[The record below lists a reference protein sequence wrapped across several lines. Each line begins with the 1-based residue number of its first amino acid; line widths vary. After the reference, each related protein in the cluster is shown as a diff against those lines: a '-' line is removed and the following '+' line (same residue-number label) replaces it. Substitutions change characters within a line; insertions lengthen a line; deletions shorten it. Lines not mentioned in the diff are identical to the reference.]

1 MPYFTSGFLGD
12 DPTVKTYAGTSTAGK
27 NAPHRLGQIEAA
39 SDGNTYIFV
48 QATEA
53 LTINSALFITAAHQA
68 SMLTKA
74 VAAADTGRI
83 GFNQVAFAQYDF
95 GWAVIGG
102 SSFRVRFADACAKNV
117 QLYTTDTAGVLD
129 DLTVS
134 TSQYLVAG
142 LSFWTVSGNTASAG
156 LASGAF
162 PQIRKGLSAL
172 S

>member
-1 MPYFTSGFLGD
+1 MPFFTSGFLGD
-12 DPTVKTYAGTSTAGK
+12 DPATYTAAGTSTPGVG
-27 NAPHRLGQIEAA
+27 APHRLGQIEAA

-53 LTINSALFITAAHQA
+53 LTIYSALNINANFQA

-74 VAAADTGRI
+74 VAVADMGRF
-83 GFNQVAFAQYDF
+83 GCNQVAFAQYDF
-95 GWAVIGG
+95 GWVVLHG
-102 SSFRVRFADACAKNV
+102 SSFRVRFADSCAKNV
-117 QLYTTDTAGVLD
+117 HLYTTDTAGVVD

-134 TSQYLVAG
+134 TSQYLIAG
-142 LSFWTVSGNTASAG
+142 LTLWTVSGNTASAA

-162 PQIRKGLSAL
+162 PQIRRTLTAL